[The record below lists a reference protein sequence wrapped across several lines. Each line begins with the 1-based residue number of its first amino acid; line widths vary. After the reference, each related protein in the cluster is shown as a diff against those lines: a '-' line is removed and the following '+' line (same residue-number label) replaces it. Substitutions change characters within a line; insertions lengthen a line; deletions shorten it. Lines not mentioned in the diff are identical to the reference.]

1 MHFPT
6 DTLIDC
12 PHLTGKLLN
21 LIYITTIIITLCM
34 GGNVSSLLPDNT
46 HWVQWEQQG
55 GEASAVAP
63 EEDQWSHWSAS
74 SVTYIRQH
82 IHCTSVWE
90 MTLFTWAMTTLSSF

>member
-34 GGNVSSLLPDNT
+34 DGCVPCFQITHTEFNENSKVVKRVQLLQKRINEAIGLPAPSHTSDNT
-46 HWVQWEQQG
+46 STAP
-55 GEASAVAP
+55 AS
-63 EEDQWSHWSAS
+63 EK
-74 SVTYIRQH
+74 
-82 IHCTSVWE
+82 
-90 MTLFTWAMTTLSSF
+90 